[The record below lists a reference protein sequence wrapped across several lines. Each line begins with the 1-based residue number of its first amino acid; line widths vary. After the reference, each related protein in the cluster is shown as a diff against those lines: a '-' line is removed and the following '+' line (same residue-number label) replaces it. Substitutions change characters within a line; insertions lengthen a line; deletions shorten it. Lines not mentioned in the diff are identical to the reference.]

1 MKFDR
6 ALFNIKN
13 STRFK
18 WAITFN
24 AKYFKENPPEKI
36 DSYPREK
43 ERSLGKKENDNS
55 IYDNNGDDTR
65 NIKKKKKKKKTSH
78 NIIMFSLMPNNNYL
92 LSPSV
97 YLLFFV
103 KLLVVSRFL

>member
-6 ALFNIKN
+6 ALFSIKN

-65 NIKKKKKKKKTSH
+65 NSKKKKKTSH
-78 NIIMFSLMPNNNYL
+78 NIIMFSLMPINNYL
-92 LSPSV
+92 SSPSV